1 MEDVGKTQSHQN
13 CLYLKYINLL
23 RDTSRVLLINHKMY
37 SVANV

>member
-1 MEDVGKTQSHQN
+1 MEDAGKTQSHQN

-23 RDTSRVLLINHKMY
+23 RDASHVLLINHKMY